1 MNKQLKTLF
10 VLAFAMVMSV
20 TSCLNENEDVNS
32 GPAKLPSNVDSF
44 AEQMEAMKGSV
55 VEIEVLQSSLAE
67 TSGLQATASQ
77 LETCVAMIEE
87 HIASVESGFTGV
99 PAVVAAMNIQGKVA
113 ATTGALKANI
123 GMLDAE
129 DVAGLQ
135 SPLLSIEK
143 SVKSWL
149 GKDFKSFFEVSSE
162 VARLASMI
170 NVVESQSLSADAM
183 MSDVEVGL
191 RVGDASD
198 DLKTVVATVGT
209 TYETLTQLNDKMVS
223 LCAEVEGAYVSLFN
237 AETGAADKLKTVNTK
252 AGDAVTSSNTTLS
265 DLSRRISAC
274 ETALEDID
282 ARLKKV
288 EADVAALLNMIQ
300 SVTFMPAYSTE
311 NAYAYYNMDV
321 NTKVQDVNLPYNGKA
336 KRTATGEMELSFI
349 VRPAAAS
356 TALNA
361 NTGALSVMGYY
372 ATQISQMAVN
382 ASDYFN
388 LDIKKVV
395 ATDANRGLVTVT
407 VEPRL
412 REAFYYKEI
421 GAKCALAIKSGKT
434 DVVSKFIE
442 ILPKDNSNTVYVQ
455 SITPSKSEIYMK
467 KGEFAS
473 LSATVYPDNVS
484 KPGYDL
490 YSTDTRIVR
499 LDETTGQLYAYG
511 VGNATI
517 QVVSKGTDEWGL
529 PVTSTCSVKVDEA
542 FMLSGPPY
550 VEVGYETQLFLDYPS
565 SAIVETKVWKSSDES
580 KLTVDQDGKVKGV
593 SHTYNV
599 NTKEYSQVTVSC
611 TINGVTT
618 VSWDMKVA
626 ATQPK
631 KIITENLSENQS
643 EIQIRVNESLS
654 LASTI
659 YPDNVPAGAYKI
671 IYQSDQ
677 PGLGWIDFDSGLISS
692 NRNTYATTAWVTIT
706 VENYDKEKYYVSDS
720 RVKRVVAVKV
730 IPYYVKTITLA
741 DVEIQVGQAAVTLTP
756 KITSDVS
763 GKEPTNSALT
773 WTSSNEAIAKVDQ
786 NGKVTPVAAGTATI
800 TATAQDGSNVSGS
813 CKVTVTQP
821 WKNFNVGDYVVRE
834 SNGDIGFYADLN
846 TAKSNG
852 RSIVGVVIS
861 KTNPRVTDTALP
873 ASCTHGIAIALG
885 ETKGKWWTDSYHANA
900 TSVSS
905 WAAQNGYAFVD
916 GKDKYS
922 GYTNTQTFKAYVNKH
937 SVTSDLI
944 SNLDYYNSTSGAP
957 LPNGTSKYYLPS
969 VPAMVDA
976 AKISNGNYA
985 GLSDK
990 LVAAGGTKFNHGYGV
1005 TYWTVSENGQT
1016 NAYTL
1021 SPLLGGTPQS
1031 STKTSDY
1038 NARYVFAF

>member
-1 MNKQLKTLF
+1 MNKQFKTLF

-87 HIASVESGFTGV
+87 HIASVESGFTGT

-113 ATTGALKANI
+113 AATGALKANI
-123 GMLDAE
+123 AMLDAE

-162 VARLASMI
+162 VARLASLI

-252 AGDAVTSSNTTLS
+252 AGDAVRSSNTTLS

-274 ETALEDID
+274 ETSLEDID

-321 NTKVQDVNLPYNGKA
+321 NTKVQDANLPYNGKA

-599 NTKEYSQVTVSC
+599 NTKEYVQVTVSC

-631 KIITENLSENQS
+631 KIITENLSESQS
-643 EIQIRVNESLS
+643 EIQLRVNESLS

-659 YPDNVPAGAYKI
+659 YPENVPAGAYKI

-885 ETKGKWWTDSYHANA
+885 EGEGTWVSNNSQT
-900 TSVSS
+900 VSS
-905 WAAQNGYAFVD
+905 WAAKNGYAFVD
-916 GKDKYS
+916 GSDKYS
-922 GYTNTQTFKAYVNKH
+922 GYTNTIAIKAYV
-937 SVTSDLI
+937 SAMGC
-944 SNLDYYNSTSGAP
+944 TSGIIASLNSYNGP
-957 LPNGTSKYYLPS
+957 KLPNNASSYYLPS
-969 VPAMVDA
+969 YQEMKDVASLSGGGYTLSNQLKGISGAELKNAVDG
-976 AKISNGNYA
+976 I
-985 GLSDK
+985 
-990 LVAAGGTKFNHGYGV
+990 TKC
-1005 TYWTVSENGQT
+1005 YWTVSESGAN
-1016 NAYTL
+1016 NAYTARAL
-1021 SPLLGGTPQS
+1021 MVESAGSVP
-1031 STKTSDY
+1031 KTTSRRV
-1038 NARYVFAF
+1038 RYVFAF

>member
-1 MNKQLKTLF
+1 MNKQFKTLF

-87 HIASVESGFTGV
+87 HIASVESGFTGT

-113 ATTGALKANI
+113 AATGALKANI
-123 GMLDAE
+123 AMLDAE

-162 VARLASMI
+162 VARLASLI

-252 AGDAVTSSNTTLS
+252 AGDAVRSSNTTLS

-274 ETALEDID
+274 ETSLEDID

-321 NTKVQDVNLPYNGKA
+321 NTKVQDANLPYNGKA

-599 NTKEYSQVTVSC
+599 NTKEYVQVTVSC

-631 KIITENLSENQS
+631 KIITENLSESQS
-643 EIQIRVNESLS
+643 EIQLRVNESLS

-659 YPDNVPAGAYKI
+659 YPENVPAGAYKI

-821 WKNFNVGDYVVRE
+821 WKNLNVGDYVVRE

-885 ETKGKWWTDSYHANA
+885 EGEGTWVSNNSQT
-900 TSVSS
+900 VSS
-905 WAAQNGYAFVD
+905 WAAKNGYAFVD
-916 GKDKYS
+916 GSDKYS
-922 GYTNTQTFKAYVNKH
+922 GYTNTIAIKAYV
-937 SVTSDLI
+937 SAMGC
-944 SNLDYYNSTSGAP
+944 TSGIIASLNSYNGP
-957 LPNGTSKYYLPS
+957 KLPNNASSYYLPS
-969 VPAMVDA
+969 YQEMKDVASLSGGGYTLSNQLKGISGAELKNAVDG
-976 AKISNGNYA
+976 I
-985 GLSDK
+985 
-990 LVAAGGTKFNHGYGV
+990 TKC
-1005 TYWTVSENGQT
+1005 YWTVSESGAN
-1016 NAYTL
+1016 NAYTARAL
-1021 SPLLGGTPQS
+1021 MVESAGSVP
-1031 STKTSDY
+1031 KTTSRRV
-1038 NARYVFAF
+1038 RYVFAF